1 MAIGR
6 DLCVENVAFVQ
17 KKKKKKRKKEEEK
30 IHNALAFKFLEQ
42 LWSW

>member
-6 DLCVENVAFVQ
+6 DLCVENVAFVK
-17 KKKKKKRKKEEEK
+17 KKKKKKRNKEEEK
-30 IHNALAFKFLEQ
+30 IHNALAFKCLEQ

>member
-30 IHNALAFKFLEQ
+30 IHNALAFKCLEQ

>member
-17 KKKKKKRKKEEEK
+17 KKKKEKRKKEEEK

>member
-17 KKKKKKRKKEEEK
+17 KKKKKEKRRRRKS
-30 IHNALAFKFLEQ
+30 IMHWLSNA
-42 LWSW
+42 